1 MGRREGDWTNGAD
14 GELCHGP
21 SKRSRNAQ
29 GKSLYRL
36 WPEPRYPTLVW
47 WIRNFL
53 EPQQAATGGIE
64 MPHRPASEVDRYVA
78 NRIRVQRIN
87 LSMTQQDFGERLN
100 ISFQQV
106 QKYEKGQNRVSA
118 GRLHQICGVLK
129 VPLSFM
135 FDGGPAGSFD
145 PAQPKTTKTP
155 AFINEFLATREG
167 LDLIKAFTRIE
178 DAELRGKIV
187 TVVRLLAGGGKLSG
201 RPRSRGAAGSAG
213 RRRAAASSR

>member
-1 MGRREGDWTNGAD
+1 VAGTALSYLD
-14 GELCHGP
+14 
-21 SKRSRNAQ
+21 
-29 GKSLYRL
+29 
-36 WPEPRYPTLVW
+36 LVD
-47 WIRNFL
+47 RDFFQNRC
-53 EPQQAATGGIE
+53 TGGIE
-64 MPHRPASEVDRYVA
+64 MPHRPASVIDHYVA

-87 LSMTQQDFGERLN
+87 LSMTQQDFGKRLN

-145 PAQPKTTKTP
+145 PAQPKITKTP
-155 AFINEFLATREG
+155 AYINELLATREG

-187 TVVRLLAGGGKLSG
+187 TVVRLLAGGGKVSG
-201 RPRSRGAAGSAG
+201 RPRSRAATRSTG